1 GKVDSIEAQN
11 EWGVIKN
18 IFSQIGVKPQVL
30 DGQEGLPDMVFCAN
44 QSLPF
49 IDTEGQKQVVMSIM
63 KTEQR
68 KKEVPYIEQWYR
80 QAGYKI
86 HYLNETEVEA
96 FEGCGDSIWH
106 RGRQLLW
113 GGYGFR
119 TSVEAYDK
127 VANLFDIPVI
137 ALELVDESFYHLDT
151 CMSVLDERTVLIYP
165 AAFTQEGLALINAMF
180 DTVLHATGYEAKK
193 LFACNAT
200 CPDCHNVI
208 IQHGC
213 TDTSKKLRDAGFAV
227 HEVKT
232 DEFLKSGGSVFCM
245 KQLVW

>member
-1 GKVDSIEAQN
+1 MANVITLLDQLNFSVEDFPSMPLPKKVLMVKPTYFSVDYVINPHMANNVGKVDSIEAQN

-63 KTEQR
+63 KTEQC

-80 QAGYKI
+80 QAGYKL
-86 HYLNETEVEA
+86 HYLDEIEVAA

-106 RGRQLLW
+106 RGCQLLW

-151 CMSVLDERTVLIYP
+151 C
-165 AAFTQEGLALINAMF
+165 
-180 DTVLHATGYEAKK
+180 
-193 LFACNAT
+193 
-200 CPDCHNVI
+200 
-208 IQHGC
+208 
-213 TDTSKKLRDAGFAV
+213 
-227 HEVKT
+227 
-232 DEFLKSGGSVFCM
+232 
-245 KQLVW
+245 